1 MSSAPSPLAQRK
13 LFALRALR
21 GHCPQCG
28 EGALFAGYARLHPV
42 CPACGLVYRRESGA
56 MTGSMYLSA
65 VVTEIFAALLAVALF
80 FATDW
85 STPVALS
92 VGVALVLAFS
102 YFWLPRAIGLW
113 VATEYATDVSNGESW
128 TRPRT

>member
-1 MSSAPSPLAQRK
+1 MVSNSRRCLPRRSAVIFVLLPFLMILAFVSTVSAQLGTPVASSSPAEPTTLAPAWLEFGPDGRLIARVITQ
-13 LFALRALR
+13 AE
-21 GHCPQCG
+21 CP
-28 EGALFAGYARLHPV
+28 
-42 CPACGLVYRRESGA
+42 
-56 MTGSMYLSA
+56 A

-113 VATEYATDVSNGESW
+113 VATE
-128 TRPRT
+128 